1 MSTIQAPTYNR
12 AIYQGTHGNVSVAVG
27 QYNCAAT
34 AKGTVIQL
42 ISLPAGCRIS
52 TVLVYTDTGLGAS
65 VGVTVAAGDTTI
77 ATVADMSAAATSQT
91 VPVALLY
98 NDTDEVISATIT
110 GAAAT
115 GDLIVEVFYIYEG
128 TL

>member
-12 AIYQGTHGNVSVAVG
+12 AVYQGTHGNVSVAVG
-27 QYNCAAT
+27 QYTCAAT
-34 AKGTVIQL
+34 AKSTVIQL

-77 ATVADMSAAATSQT
+77 ATVADMSAATSQT

-110 GAAAT
+110 GAEAT